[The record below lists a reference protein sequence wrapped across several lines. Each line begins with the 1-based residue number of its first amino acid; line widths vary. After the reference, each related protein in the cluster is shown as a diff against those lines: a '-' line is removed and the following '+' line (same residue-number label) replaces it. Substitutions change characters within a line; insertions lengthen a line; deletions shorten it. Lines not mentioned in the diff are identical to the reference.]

1 MKFFNRREK
10 GTVYTLPEIETI
22 FVLLAAVAALAT
34 LANRIR
40 VPYPILLVLGGL
52 VLGFVPG
59 LPRIELAPD
68 VVFLL
73 FLPPLLYVSAIFT
86 SWRDFRTNLRK
97 ISLLAVA
104 LVLVTV
110 CAVAAVAHWAVG
122 LPWGAAFI
130 LGAIVSPTDA
140 VAATAI
146 AQRLGIPRRIVTVL
160 EGESLVNDATG
171 IVAYRVAVAA
181 VATGAF
187 SFWQAGLQFVSGA
200 IGGVAVG
207 LAVGWLVVWTRR
219 HVSEEPNVQNTISL
233 LTPFAAYLL
242 AEEPSHYLWGWLG
255 LPGEFAFSGVLA
267 VVTAGL
273 YLSRRVPYVVTPQA
287 RLQAYA
293 FWELVIFLLNG
304 LIFALIGLQ
313 LRSIV
318 ERLSESEYGV
328 AQLVLYA
335 VIISLTVIIV
345 RFLWVFSAA
354 YFPRWENRS
363 LRWPD
368 PLPPPRA
375 ATVIAWSGMRGVIS
389 LAAALSL
396 PLTIEGTPF
405 PGRDLILF
413 LTFAVILATL
423 VVQGLSLPI
432 LIRGLQDDGRVEQE
446 EVQGRIAVA
455 EAALARLEEL
465 SEEEWVR
472 EDTAERVRGLYNY
485 RRRRFLARLD
495 GNEDGMEER
504 SVAYQDLLRELLRA
518 QRLTLLRLRN
528 EGKIGDEVMHRIEH
542 DLDLEES
549 RLEVTSR

>member
-1 MKFFNRREK
+1 M
-10 GTVYTLPEIETI
+10 
-22 FVLLAAVAALAT
+22 AALAT
-34 LANRIR
+34 LANRIGI
-40 VPYPILLVLGGL
+40 PYPILLVLGGL

-59 LPRIELAPD
+59 LPRIELEPD

-97 ISLLAVA
+97 ISLLAVG

-122 LPWGAAFI
+122 LPWGAAFV

-140 VAATAI
+140 VAATAV
-146 AQRLGIPRRIVTVL
+146 AQRLGIPRRIVTIL
-160 EGESLVNDATG
+160 EGESLINDATG

-181 VATGAF
+181 VAAGAF
-187 SFWQAGLQFVSGA
+187 SLWQAGLQFVVGA
-200 IGGVAVG
+200 AGGVAVG
-207 LAVGWLVVWTRR
+207 LAVGRLVVWARR

-233 LTPFAAYLL
+233 LTPFTAYLL
-242 AEEPSHYLWGWLG
+242 AEEPSHYLWGQLG

-267 VVTAGL
+267 VVAAGL
-273 YLSRRVPYVVTPQA
+273 YLARRVPHVVTPQA

-313 LRSIV
+313 LRSIL
-318 ERLSESEYGV
+318 ERLSESEYEV

-335 VIISLTVIIV
+335 SLISLTVILV
-345 RFLWVFSAA
+345 RFLWVFSTA
-354 YFPRWENRS
+354 YLPRWEVRS
-363 LRWPD
+363 LRWSG
-368 PLPPPRA
+368 PLPPLRA
-375 ATVIAWSGMRGVIS
+375 ATVVSWSGMRGVIS

-396 PLTIEGTPF
+396 PLTIEGGTPF

-423 VVQGLSLPI
+423 VGQGLSLPA
-432 LIRGLQDDGRVEQE
+432 LVRGLQDDGSAERE
-446 EVQGRIAVA
+446 EVQGRIEVA
-455 EAALARLEEL
+455 ESALARLEEL
-465 SEEEWVR
+465 AEEEWVR
-472 EDTAERVRGLYNY
+472 EETAERVRGLYNY
-485 RRRRFLARLD
+485 RRRRFVARLD
-495 GNEDGMEER
+495 ASDEDGLEAR
-504 SVAYQDLLRELLRA
+504 STAYQRLLRELLRA
-518 QRLTLLRLRN
+518 QRRTLIRLRD

-549 RLEVTSR
+549 RLEVPPA

>member
-1 MKFFNRREK
+1 
-10 GTVYTLPEIETI
+10 LPEIETI

-34 LANRIR
+34 LANRIG

-59 LPRIELAPD
+59 LPRVELAPD

-86 SWRDFRTNLRK
+86 SWRDFRMNLRK

-110 CAVAAVAHWAVG
+110 CTVAAVAHWVVG
-122 LPWGAAFI
+122 LPWGAAFV

-140 VAATAI
+140 IAATSI

-181 VATGAF
+181 VVTGAF
-187 SFWQAGLQFVSGA
+187 SLWQSGLQFVIGA

-207 LAVGWLVVWTRR
+207 LAVGWLIVWARR

-242 AEEPSHYLWGWLG
+242 AEEPSHYLWGWIG

-267 VVTAGL
+267 VVAAGL
-273 YLSRRVPYVVTPQA
+273 YLARRVPYVVTPQA

-318 ERLSESEYGV
+318 ERLSESEEYGV

-335 VIISLTVIIV
+335 VLIGLTIILV
-345 RFLWVFSAA
+345 RFLWVFSTA
-354 YFPRWENRS
+354 YFPRWESRS

-368 PLPPPRA
+368 PLPSPRG
-375 ATVIAWSGMRGVIS
+375 ATIIAWSGMRGVIS
-389 LAAALSL
+389 LAAALAL
-396 PLTIEGTPF
+396 PLSVEDGAPF

-423 VVQGLSLPI
+423 VVQGLSLPA
-432 LIRGLQDDGRVEQE
+432 LIRGLQDDGTVERE

-455 EAALARLEEL
+455 ESALARLEEL
-465 SEEEWVR
+465 AEEEWVR
-472 EDTAERVRGLYNY
+472 EDTAERVRGIYNY
-485 RRRRFLARLD
+485 RRRRFVARLD
-495 GNEDGMEER
+495 GDEDGLEDR
-504 SVAYQDLLRELLRA
+504 SAAYQRLLRQLLRA
-518 QRLTLLRLRN
+518 QRQTLMRLRD
-528 EGKIGDEVMHRIEH
+528 EGKIGDEAMHRIER

-549 RLEVTSR
+549 RLDA

>member
-1 MKFFNRREK
+1 M
-10 GTVYTLPEIETI
+10 
-22 FVLLAAVAALAT
+22 AALAT
-34 LANRIR
+34 LANRIK

-59 LPRIELAPD
+59 LPRVELAPD

-73 FLPPLLYVSAIFT
+73 FLPPLLYFSAIFT
-86 SWRDFRTNLRK
+86 SWRDFRRHLRK
-97 ISLLAVA
+97 ISLLAVG
-104 LVLVTV
+104 LVLGTV

-122 LPWGAAFI
+122 LPWGAAFV

-146 AQRLGIPRRIVTVL
+146 ARRLGIPRRIVTIL
-160 EGESLVNDATG
+160 EGESLINDATG

-181 VATGAF
+181 VVTGAF
-187 SFWQAGLQFVSGA
+187 SLWQAGLQFVIGA
-200 IGGVAVG
+200 IGGVTVG
-207 LAVGWLVVWTRR
+207 LAVGWLVVWARR

-242 AEEPSHYLWGWLG
+242 AEEPSHYLWGQLG

-267 VVTAGL
+267 VVAAGL
-273 YLSRRVPYVVTPQA
+273 YLARRVPYVVTPQT
-287 RLQAYA
+287 RLQGYA

-313 LRSIV
+313 LGSIV
-318 ERLSESEYGV
+318 ERLSGSEYEV
-328 AQLVLYA
+328 AQLLLYA
-335 VIISLTVIIV
+335 GLISLTVILV
-345 RFLWVFSAA
+345 RFFWVFSTA
-354 YFPRWENRS
+354 YFPRWEGRS

-368 PLPPPRA
+368 PLPSPRGG
-375 ATVIAWSGMRGVIS
+375 TVIAWSGMRGVIS

-396 PLTIEGTPF
+396 PLTVEGGAPF

-423 VVQGLSLPI
+423 VVQGLSLPA
-432 LIRGLQDDGRVEQE
+432 LIRGLQDDGTAERE

-455 EAALARLEEL
+455 ESALARLEEL
-465 SEEEWVR
+465 AEEEWVR
-472 EDTAERVRGLYNY
+472 EDTAERVRALYNY
-485 RRRRFLARLD
+485 RRRRFVARLD
-495 GNEDGMEER
+495 GDEDGLEDR
-504 SVAYQDLLRELLRA
+504 STAYQRLLSELLRA
-518 QRLTLLRLRN
+518 QRQTLLRLRD
-528 EGKIGDEVMHRIEH
+528 EGEIGDEVMHQIER

-549 RLEVTSR
+549 RLEVRPT